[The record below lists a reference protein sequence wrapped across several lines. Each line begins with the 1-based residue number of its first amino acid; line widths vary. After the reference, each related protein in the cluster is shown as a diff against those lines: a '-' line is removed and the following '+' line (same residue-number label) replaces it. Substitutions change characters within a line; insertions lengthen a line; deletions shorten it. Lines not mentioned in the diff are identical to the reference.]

1 MIPTLNG
8 SSVQIDLKKKIAP
21 AVLNALQGI
30 IIIMTASKLTQ
41 NSDYPRS

>member
-30 IIIMTASKLTQ
+30 VIVTASKLTQ